1 VTLFDDLVL
10 AIQPTLHSVAP
21 FILTRLLLRVGIFD
35 RAEMTVAEFRRVLPT
50 VEAGLRESL
59 SPADLASVVERI
71 REVTERWEVS
81 GTAVG

>member
-1 VTLFDDLVL
+1 
-10 AIQPTLHSVAP
+10 
-21 FILTRLLLRVGIFD
+21 
-35 RAEMTVAEFRRVLPT
+35 VAEFRRVLPT